1 MTNRREFLKTTSLS
15 AAGLLL
21 ASPLAAQT
29 LAKAANDPY
38 LLRFRQI
45 HLDYHTSGLIEDVAA
60 QFDPAEFAAALKKA
74 SVNSV
79 TCFARCHHGYIYYNT
94 KRNPE
99 RKHPFLKR
107 NLLNEQIE
115 ACRKQNIRVPIYTT
129 VQWDK
134 FTANQHPEW
143 LMRDAEGKPFT
154 FGEKTFDAGF
164 YEHLDI
170 LTPYRDFLKSHLTDL
185 FESVPVDGLFLDIHH
200 VYPNANRAAIDAM
213 LKKGLR
219 PDNEVA
225 RYNFYREAIREYKA
239 ELTAFVAKLDKNC
252 KVFFNGGHIGPLI
265 RPELPSYSHLE
276 LESLPSGGWGYLHF
290 PLTARYARNLGK
302 DIMGMTGK
310 FHTSWGDFHSLK
322 NRAALEFECFSM
334 LAMNAKCS
342 VGDQLHPRGRL
353 DAATYDLIGSVYG
366 QVAQKEAWCEGAK
379 ARTDIAVFS
388 AEEFSGYNMN
398 ARTPDQMMGA
408 VRMLQEGKHQF
419 DVVDSQSD
427 LSGYKVVVMPDV
439 IPVDEKMKQKLASY
453 LAGGGSLIA
462 SYQSGLSPDGKDF
475 NLPQMGI
482 SLVGEA
488 PYSPDFI
495 ALKGGA
501 MGKNLP
507 ETELVM
513 YQKGMQVKTAAAT
526 VLADTNVPYFNR
538 TWEHF
543 NSHKHTPSAGKAG
556 YPAVTQNGKAIY
568 FMHPVF
574 TQYAKNA
581 PRWCRQMF
589 LNALDILLP
598 EPLVRAAAAPTALLA
613 TLNEQKARN
622 RQVLHLLYYVP
633 ERRGNDFDVVE
644 DVVPLFNT
652 AISVKTEA
660 KPVAITTVPENKPL
674 AFEYKN
680 GRCELVLPELKGHQ
694 MVELKF

>member
-1 MTNRREFLKTTSLS
+1 MTTRRDFLKTTTLS

-21 ASPLAAQT
+21 ADFTTAKT
-29 LAKAANDPY
+29 LAHLTNDPY
-38 LLRFRQI
+38 VLRFRQI
-45 HLDYHTSGLIEDVAA
+45 HLDYHTSGLIEDVAT
-60 QFDPAEFAAALKKA
+60 QFDPEEFAATLKKA

-79 TCFARCHHGYIYYNT
+79 TAFARCHHGYIYYDT
-94 KRNPE
+94 KKNSE

-107 NLLNEQIE
+107 NLLKEQIE

-134 FTANQHPEW
+134 FSALQHPEW
-143 LMRDAEGKPFT
+143 LMLDADGKPYSSN
-154 FGEKTFDAGF
+154 KTFDAGF

-170 LTPYRDFLKSHLTDL
+170 LTPYRDFLKAHIVDL

-213 LKKGLR
+213 LKKGLN
-219 PDNEVA
+219 PEKEEV
-225 RYNFYREAIREYKA
+225 RYQFYKEAIREFKA
-239 ELTAFVAKLDKNC
+239 EITDFVAKLDKNSQI
-252 KVFFNGGHIGPLI
+252 FFNGGHIGPAI

-290 PLTARYARNLGK
+290 PLTSRYARNLGK

-322 NRAALEFECFSM
+322 NKAALEFECFTM
-334 LAMNAKCS
+334 LALNAKCS
-342 VGDQLHPRGRL
+342 IGDQLHPKGRL
-353 DAATYDLIGSVYG
+353 DAATYDLIGSVFN

-379 ARTDIAVFS
+379 AKTDIAVFS
-388 AEEFSGYNMN
+388 AEEYLNT
-398 ARTPDQMMGA
+398 RTPDQMMGA
-408 VRMLQEGKHQF
+408 IRMLQEGKQQF
-419 DVVDSQSD
+419 DIVDSQSD
-427 LSGYKVVVMPDV
+427 ISPYKVVIMPDV
-439 IPVDEKMKQKLASY
+439 IPVNDAMKQKLTNYIAK
-453 LAGGGSLIA
+453 GGAVIA
-462 SYQSGLSPDGKDF
+462 SFQSGLSVDKKDF

-482 SLVGEA
+482 SLVGDA

-495 ALKGGA
+495 ALKGGQ

-513 YQKGMQVKTAAAT
+513 YQKGMQVKTTTAN
-526 VLADTNVPYFNR
+526 VLAETNVPYFNR

-543 NSHKHTPSAGKAG
+543 NSHRHTPSVGKAG
-556 YPAVTQNGKAIY
+556 YPAVTQNGQVIY
-568 FMHPVF
+568 FMHPIF
-574 TQYAKNA
+574 SQYAKNA
-581 PRWCRQMF
+581 PRWCRQIF

-598 EPLVRAAAAPTALLA
+598 EPLVKTPEAPTALLA
-613 TLNEQKARN
+613 TLNEQKAQN

-633 ERRGNDFDVVE
+633 ERRGSDFDVVE

-652 AISVKTEA
+652 KVSVKTDN
-660 KPVAITTVPENKPL
+660 KPSRVITVPDNKPIS
-674 AFEYKN
+674 FQFKN
-680 GRCELVLPELKGHQ
+680 GRTDFTLPELRGHQ
-694 MVELKF
+694 MIELKF